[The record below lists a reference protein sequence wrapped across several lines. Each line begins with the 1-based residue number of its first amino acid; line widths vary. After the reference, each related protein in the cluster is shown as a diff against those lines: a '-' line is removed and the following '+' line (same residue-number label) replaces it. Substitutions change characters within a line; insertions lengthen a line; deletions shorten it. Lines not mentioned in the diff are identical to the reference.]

1 MAGFMVPF
9 GIGIALAVRLGATL
23 PLSVER
29 ARTLTIGT
37 FGMSFVLFGA
47 MGGMMYWFQ
56 NSIFGVF
63 TTETA
68 VLDLAH
74 EIWPK
79 VCVYYFNLCVYALN
93 MGLATGLGQQWF
105 FGIVTAAF
113 LWGISLPGMY
123 YFCIIQK
130 GGLSTA
136 WACITQPYIIM
147 NIFLIHRF
155 FCKQD
160 WNEIQHSIRMREGME
175 DSDDDDDA
183 AILARYEN
191 GAFENNLESTTAN
204 ETTGL
209 LLLQKGQ
216 KR

>member
-1 MAGFMVPF
+1 
-9 GIGIALAVRLGATL
+9 
-23 PLSVER
+23 
-29 ARTLTIGT
+29 
-37 FGMSFVLFGA
+37 
-47 MGGMMYWFQ
+47 
-56 NSIFGVF
+56 
-63 TTETA
+63 
-68 VLDLAH
+68 
-74 EIWPK
+74 
-79 VCVYYFNLCVYALN
+79 
-93 MGLATGLGQQWF
+93 
-105 FGIVTAAF
+105 
-113 LWGISLPGMY
+113 
-123 YFCIIQK
+123 
-130 GGLSTA
+130 
-136 WACITQPYIIM
+136 M